1 VAEMETVET
10 QERSSVAEITEEQLQ
25 AVERLLEDYKGKPGM
40 LIQAL
45 HAVQNMVGFLPPEVL
60 RVVARTLDIPVSE
73 VFGVVTFY
81 HYFSMKPR
89 GKHVVQICL
98 GTACYV
104 RGGQEI
110 LNRLQKDFSLEI
122 GEVTAD
128 GLYSLEVM
136 RCAGACGLAP
146 VVMIGNDVH
155 KRVNPSQITEIVRSY
170 Q

>member
-1 VAEMETVET
+1 MADSETVET
-10 QERSSVAEITEEQLQ
+10 KDRKSITEITAEELQ
-25 AVERLLEDYKGKPGM
+25 AVERLLEEYKGKPGM

-60 RVVARTLDIPVSE
+60 RVVARTLDIPLSE

-81 HYFSMKPR
+81 HFFSMKPR
-89 GKHVVQICL
+89 GKYIVQICL

-110 LNRLQKDFSLEI
+110 LNRLKKDFELEI
-122 GEVTAD
+122 GDVTPD

-146 VVMIGNDVH
+146 VVMIDNDVH
-155 KRVNPSQITEIVRSY
+155 KRVNPSQITQIVQSY